1 MPRPNTGPR
10 LVGPKCSKGSNQPV
24 YWIRWFEGGRKRERS
39 TGTGER
45 TAAERE
51 LQKHIE
57 RQHAAQRKT
66 GPSRPDELT
75 IAEALNYYLT
85 ERAPELADSK
95 RVSYAVDALLTWWGD
110 RVIADVKGGTCK
122 RYARERGVSA
132 GTSRREL
139 EVLRSAI
146 VHCFKE
152 GYLTEIVGVTMP
164 EKPAPKER
172 WLTRK
177 EAAAL
182 LRAARRQPKAKH
194 LILFILI
201 GLYTGARRDAILSL
215 QWLKNTAGGHVD
227 LEAGRINFNP
237 AGRKQTKK
245 RRPEIRIPKR
255 LLRFLKAARKRSRQ
269 YVVEYEDARVVKL
282 RRSFATACRAA
293 KLGDDVTPHTLRH
306 TCATW
311 MAQRRVPIF
320 EAAGFLGMTEET
332 FDRVYAKKDPDYQ
345 HYAVTAFDR
354 G

>member
-10 LVGPKCSKGSNQPV
+10 LVGPKRSAGSQQAV
-24 YWIRWFEGGRKRERS
+24 YFIRWYERGRKRERS
-39 TGTGER
+39 TGTGELE
-45 TAAERE
+45 AAEGE
-51 LQKHIE
+51 LRRFIE
-57 RQHAAQRKT
+57 TQHAGKRKR
-66 GPSRPDELT
+66 GPSRPDQLT
-75 IAEALNYYLT
+75 IADALNHYLT
-85 ERAPELADSK
+85 EKGPDLKDSVRA
-95 RVSYAVDALLTWWGD
+95 SYAADALLDWWGD
-110 RVIADVKGGTCK
+110 RVIADVKGGTCR
-122 RYARERGVSA
+122 RYALERGVSA

-146 VHCFKE
+146 VWCFKE
-152 GYLTEIVGVTMP
+152 GYLTEIVGVTLP

-182 LRAARRQPKAKH
+182 IRAARAQPKAKH
-194 LILFILI
+194 LVLFILI
-201 GLYTGARRDAILSL
+201 GLYTGARRDAILEL

-227 LEAGRINFNP
+227 LDDGRINFNP
-237 AGRKQTKK
+237 AGRRQTKK

-255 LLRFLKAARKRSRQ
+255 LLRFLQAARKRSRQ
-269 YVVEYEDARVVKL
+269 YVIEYDDARVVKL
-282 RRSFATACRAA
+282 RRSFATACRKAG
-293 KLGDDVTPHTLRH
+293 LGDDVTPHTLRH

-345 HYAVTAFDR
+345 HYAVTAFDK